1 MNSQLTWIIG
11 KFLTFDIL
19 TICFNN
25 NTFKSLGMWTASIHS
40 INLYVEHFLMNH
52 TKIFCRFNEFG
63 VDGGPAAKQ
72 LKPKF
77 NVFLKHVASQTG
89 FQVPHIEVRSAFHIC
104 FA

>member
-1 MNSQLTWIIG
+1 
-11 KFLTFDIL
+11 
-19 TICFNN
+19 
-25 NTFKSLGMWTASIHS
+25 
-40 INLYVEHFLMNH
+40 MNH